1 MRGNVC
7 FQNDNSEMRM
17 ARMIHNHTKK
27 TSSVAYVLSF
37 IVSFPEEN
45 VWGRSFHRWQNE
57 GNEECMLE
65 SKVDRIRGGG
75 SKKSQMR
82 MPVDV

>member
-1 MRGNVC
+1 MRGKVC

-27 TSSVAYVLSF
+27 TSNVAYVLSF

-45 VWGRSFHRWQNE
+45 VGREVSMDGR
-57 GNEECMLE
+57 M
-65 SKVDRIRGGG
+65 RGM
-75 SKKSQMR
+75 KSACWKAR
-82 MPVDV
+82 